1 MKVKE
6 NEASKLREF
15 SREEVEIRLRDLQE
29 ELRNL
34 RFRASMKQETNPVR
48 LRELRRDIAR
58 IKTLLHEDE
67 LGIKSL
73 AKADNAAK

>member
-1 MKVKE
+1 MKE

-15 SREEVEIRLRDLQE
+15 SRDEVEIQLRDVQE

-48 LRELRRDIAR
+48 MRELRRDVAR

-67 LGIKSL
+67 LGIRSL
-73 AKADNAAK
+73 AKADDAAQ

>member
-1 MKVKE
+1 MKE

-15 SREEVEIRLRDLQE
+15 ARDEVEIRLRDLQE

-34 RFRASMKQETNPVR
+34 RFRSAMKQETNPVR
-48 LRELRRDIAR
+48 MREIRRDIAR

-67 LGIKSL
+67 LGIRTL
-73 AKADNAAK
+73 AKADDAAQ

>member
-1 MKVKE
+1 MKE
-6 NEASKLREF
+6 NEASRLREF
-15 SREEVEIRLRDLQE
+15 SRDEVEIRLRDLQE
-29 ELRNL
+29 ELRNI

-58 IKTLLHEDE
+58 VKTLLHEDE

-73 AKADNAAK
+73 AKADDAVK